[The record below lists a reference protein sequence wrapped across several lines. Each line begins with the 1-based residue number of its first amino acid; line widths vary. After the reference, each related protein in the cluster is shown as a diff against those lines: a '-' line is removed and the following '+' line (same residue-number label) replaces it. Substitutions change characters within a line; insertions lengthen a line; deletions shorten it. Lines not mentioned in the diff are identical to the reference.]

1 MRAAN
6 PCETRL
12 GDAHRYL
19 TALKRILTDII
30 KVRYNVRYYARCH
43 MKRVRVNEDIRP
55 MSEFRTGIASF
66 LKQIH
71 DTKRPMI
78 ITQHGKGV
86 AVLLDAGEYE
96 AMQERI
102 ELLQDIQTSI
112 GQIEAGQGVDNDQAK
127 RTVLNRIRK

>member
-1 MRAAN
+1 
-6 PCETRL
+6 
-12 GDAHRYL
+12 
-19 TALKRILTDII
+19 
-30 KVRYNVRYYARCH
+30 
-43 MKRVRVNEDIRP
+43 MKRLRVDEDIRP

-71 DTKRPMI
+71 DTKRPLV

-86 AVLLDAGEYE
+86 AVLLDASEYE

-112 GQIEAGQGVDNDQAK
+112 NQVEGGQGIEHNEAK
-127 RTVLNRIRK
+127 AWVLKRIRK

>member
-1 MRAAN
+1 
-6 PCETRL
+6 
-12 GDAHRYL
+12 
-19 TALKRILTDII
+19 
-30 KVRYNVRYYARCH
+30 
-43 MKRVRVNEDIRP
+43 MKRPRINEDIRP

-66 LKQIH
+66 LKQIN
-71 DTKRPMI
+71 DTKRPLV

-112 GQIEAGQGVDNDQAK
+112 GQIEAGQGVDHDRAK
-127 RTVLNRIRK
+127 KTVLRRIKK

>member
-1 MRAAN
+1 
-6 PCETRL
+6 
-12 GDAHRYL
+12 
-19 TALKRILTDII
+19 
-30 KVRYNVRYYARCH
+30 

-55 MSEFRTGIASF
+55 MSEFRTSIASF

-71 DTKRPMI
+71 DTKRPLI

-112 GQIEAGQGVDNDQAK
+112 GQIEASQGIDHDHAK
-127 RTVLNRIRK
+127 AAVLKQIRK